1 MPKGNEM
8 AAITDAALK
17 GEWFYLEEEQPLDR
31 TTPEY
36 YVLRGNVVRSS
47 TKPDVV
53 GTYAIDGEQVA
64 IVFTRRG
71 DTHFRITLRSTAPV
85 FTPAT
90 DILQAQA
97 TYQLGGDP
105 VEYYGAFV
113 RRSAD
118 YASAADV
125 EKTVR

>member
-1 MPKGNEM
+1 M
-8 AAITDAALK
+8 AAITEAALE

-36 YVLRGNVVRSS
+36 YVLRANTVRSS
-47 TKPDVV
+47 TKPDIV
-53 GTYAIDGEQVA
+53 GTYAIDGEQVV
-64 IVFTRRG
+64 IVFRHRA
-71 DTHFRITLRSTAPV
+71 DTHFKITLRSTNPV
-85 FTPAT
+85 FTRAT
-90 DILQAQA
+90 DVLQAHA

-118 YASAADV
+118 YASDADV
-125 EKTVR
+125 EKRIR